1 MIKIP
6 ALTQERRDHIAKQVK
21 AMGEDTKTQ
30 LRQIRQDAMSDT
42 KKSFTAKEISED
54 THKANEKNIDELT
67 KKRST
72 QIDTVVKVKID
83 EVMKI

>member
-1 MIKIP
+1 MI
-6 ALTQERRDHIAKQVK
+6 L
-21 AMGEDTKTQ
+21 
-30 LRQIRQDAMSDT
+30 
-42 KKSFTAKEISED
+42 SFTAKEISED

>member
-1 MIKIP
+1 
-6 ALTQERRDHIAKQVK
+6 
-21 AMGEDTKTQ
+21 
-30 LRQIRQDAMSDT
+30 MS
-42 KKSFTAKEISED
+42 SQ
-54 THKANEKNIDELT
+54 